1 MRPLDPE
8 QIRALAQTMRQVDS
22 EPNRPRTITAYW
34 LEVGRRLGLTFGAAR
49 QRAERFGLRP
59 YGLAHAKSKGEPCV
73 FSEKFKR

>member
-8 QIRALAQTMRQVDS
+8 QIRTLAQTMRQLDS
-22 EPNRPRTITAYW
+22 EQNRPRTITAYW
-34 LEVGRRLGLTFGAAR
+34 AEVGRRLALTFGAAR

-59 YGLAHAKSKGEPCV
+59 YGLVRAKSKGAPCV